1 MSSNIVRDQ
10 EHFSYPSCMKYLVGT
25 FLIYWWPIVPFQV
38 TRTLLQLRGEYI
50 IYLFLLL
57 SLMLFV
63 FFLFVIIFSSSLHRF
78 LFHSFIDHTSCYSI
92 DGNALSF
99 LFFFCF
105 SFFWTW
111 SSISLWSM
119 LSIDALLWKIVTA
132 EVISRIDIREHE
144 DLRLETVSRE
154 EIPFPFC

>member
-63 FFLFVIIFSSSLHRF
+63 FFLFVIIFFSSLHRF

-99 LFFFCF
+99 LFFFVFLSFERDRRSVCDLCYRSTHCF
-105 SFFWTW
+105 GK
-111 SSISLWSM
+111 SSQQKLYRVLIYENT
-119 LSIDALLWKIVTA
+119 KI
-132 EVISRIDIREHE
+132 
-144 DLRLETVSRE
+144 
-154 EIPFPFC
+154 